1 MFKSLKKLGLAGA
14 SAIAYAFLLSAA
26 PPGENRIEVERQSRT
41 DAVVVTKVVLGSA
54 EVESGLY
61 VSSGRVQPVTPVEA
75 SDDWLRNVTIHVYNQ
90 TDKTI
95 AFGQV
100 TLAFPE
106 TGDGSYQSPLR
117 VYNITLGRIPSS
129 VAFSGRTGKAIAQ
142 NPSSGAISFA
152 PHQTLLIDVGA
163 YIDRIAAQV
172 DNMPIEKLTNCIVRR
187 GTFYFDDGMKW
198 DPSGYWTPDPAK
210 PGTFNHMGRGYFP
223 GDKLPVWPPGYGK

>member
-26 PPGENRIEVERQSRT
+26 PPGEKRIEVERQSRT

-152 PHQTLLIDVGA
+152 PHELH
-163 YIDRIAAQV
+163 R
-172 DNMPIEKLTNCIVRR
+172 
-187 GTFYFDDGMKW
+187 
-198 DPSGYWTPDPAK
+198 
-210 PGTFNHMGRGYFP
+210 
-223 GDKLPVWPPGYGK
+223 PPGYLLLRRWDEMGSFGILDSGPGQTRYIQPHGKGVLPRRQTPRLAARLR